1 MDERHD
7 RSFRLL
13 FSHPRMVRDLLCGFP
28 PEPWIEWLDLA
39 TLERIDLGKT
49 GTSPDRLGEL
59 LIWRVLWEG
68 GSNWVYLLLR
78 PQREVD
84 PFMGLSLATCQTLLY
99 LELAR
104 RHDLAPEGKPLPPV
118 LPLVLHTGDEPWAAP
133 LHAFDLFMPLP
144 ASLHLYVPRGRY
156 SVIDLPHTS
165 VQTGAGNLVGLLAEL
180 ERSRT
185 PEAIGLGIER
195 LLALTR
201 GPEQVELRRAWTE
214 FLRDSLM
221 PRRLPGVAAGRAET
235 LEDLLLAL
243 EARRVAWNG

>member
-13 FSHPRMVRDLLCGFP
+13 FSHPRMVRDLLRGFP
-28 PEPWIEWLDLA
+28 PEPWLGWLDLA
-39 TLERIDLGKT
+39 TLERIELGKS
-49 GTSPDRLGEL
+49 GTSADRLGEL

-78 PQREVD
+78 HQREVD
-84 PFMGLSLATCQTLLY
+84 PFAGLSLVTRQTLLY

-104 RHDLAPEGKPLPPV
+104 RHEIAPEGKPLPPV

-133 LHAFDLFMPLP
+133 LDTFDLFMPLP

-156 SVIDLPHTS
+156 CVIDLPHIS
-165 VQTGAGNLVGLLAEL
+165 IRAGASNLVGLLAEV

-185 PEAIGLGIER
+185 PEAVGLGIER

-201 GPEQVELRRAWTE
+201 EPEQVELRRAWTE
-214 FLRDSLM
+214 FLRDSLI
-221 PRRLPGVAAGRAET
+221 PRRLPGIGTGRAES

-243 EARRVAWNG
+243 EGRRVAWNG